1 MEVLFAIFLFLVL
14 PIVIVV
20 YLVARSSNAKPRS
33 GATFDFDDPPDRRQR
48 TPPRSVSTSPP
59 ARHGVFEI
67 SVEVVGPG
75 SVRGYRPGAKRDA
88 RWLRQGEAISIAG
101 YQITGGMLYVGEAL
115 DSVAGYSPEPA
126 LIVPSQPV
134 ARAHP
139 DRQGQGCP
147 TGPRTA
153 ASSPGAAPPTSSGW
167 RRAGEIR
174 TPTSATF
181 SCSSTGSSDARCTR
195 RPRRGRDPADPG

>member
-139 DRQGQGCP
+139 DRQGQGMSYWPSYSGIEPRCRAAYLEWLA
-147 TGPRTA
+147 TGRRDPDA
-153 ASSPGAAPPTSSGW
+153 YIGYVFLFFYGLE
-167 RRAGEIR
+167 RRALHE
-174 TPTSATF
+174 TSEA
-181 SCSSTGSSDARCTR
+181 
-195 RPRRGRDPADPG
+195 RPRSR